1 MNPNDAKNQLNNQVS
16 QLNSAL
22 ASLNKAK
29 GLNLKPLSAV
39 TEPISADQIGKAKPF
54 KLNPVQATTN
64 MDGALAGFELGSTDF
79 KDQYSK
85 TLADRA
91 KSAET
96 NKTSSKNRLIQSILG
111 SKGEAE
117 LTDQAYQDVD
127 PIEAELNTINDQMRR
142 EQVGLQRQIEEL
154 EKNTAGK
161 TTFGVNDDLDRAK
174 TASYR
179 RQADLSIT
187 QMALQGRYDSAVEQA
202 NRKVDIML
210 ERQKAVNDA
219 LRLDYEDN
227 KDLFTQAEQRQFET
241 MQSDRER
248 GLDAEEAELKA
259 VNELALNAQRNGAPT
274 SLVQQ
279 ALGAN
284 TQAEALALV
293 GGYVDRLDRQIQ
305 QAQLTKLNQDI
316 ATARNELVTSTGI
329 TPEQAERKI
338 EVVTLANELAKSD
351 ATGKKSA
358 VGASLAKFLP
368 FGQSLGLQGN
378 RTAFESKVNTL
389 KSNLTLDN
397 LKLLKGAMS
406 DKDLMFLNSIGSSL
420 DVNMSEAQFDKE
432 LGRVITKLDPDKTI
446 TNALSGPT
454 QQTRVL
460 NGKTYVQVPG
470 GWKLQQ

>member
-1 MNPNDAKNQLNNQVS
+1 MNPNEDTT
-16 QLNSAL
+16 QLNSSVAQLNTAL
-22 ASLNKAK
+22 AGLNKAR
-29 GLNLKPLSAV
+29 GTSFKPITPVNA
-39 TEPISADQIGKAKPF
+39 TIQADKLGKAQPF
-54 KLNPVQATTN
+54 NLNKVSPTTGVDS
-64 MDGALAGFELGSTDF
+64 MLGEFETGAQDF
-79 KDQYSK
+79 QDQYSK

-91 KSAET
+91 KTTET
-96 NKTSSKNRLIQSILG
+96 AKTSSKSRLMQSILG

-117 LTDQAYQDVD
+117 LTDQAYQEVD
-127 PIEAELNTINDQMRR
+127 PVEAELNDINDQIRR
-142 EQVGLQRQIEEL
+142 EQVGLQRRVEAL
-154 EKNTAGK
+154 EKNPQGLFGGALEDEINKVK
-161 TTFGVNDDLDRAK
+161 TDSVRK
-174 TASYR
+174 
-179 RQADLSIT
+179 QADLSII
-187 QMALQGRYDSAVEQA
+187 QMAVQGRYDSAISQA
-202 NRKVDIML
+202 NRKVDVML

-316 ATARNELVTSTGI
+316 ASARNEIVATTGI

-406 DKDLMFLNSIGSSL
+406 DKDLLFLNSIGSSL

-446 TNALSGPT
+446 TNALNPAST
-454 QQTRVL
+454 SSVI
-460 NGKTYVQVPG
+460 KTKKG
-470 GWKLQQ
+470 TSLDLSTFER